1 MSITKLER
9 YEDYQQAVTDCGK
22 SLMVID
28 FYADWCGPCKRLSPE
43 LQKLAEKF
51 PQVKFF
57 KVNVEEQEKLT
68 QEYNISG
75 MPTIVFL
82 RSGSLLETVVGA
94 KLDLIK
100 ATLEKFSV

>member
-9 YEDYQQAVTDCGK
+9 YEDYQQAVTDCGN